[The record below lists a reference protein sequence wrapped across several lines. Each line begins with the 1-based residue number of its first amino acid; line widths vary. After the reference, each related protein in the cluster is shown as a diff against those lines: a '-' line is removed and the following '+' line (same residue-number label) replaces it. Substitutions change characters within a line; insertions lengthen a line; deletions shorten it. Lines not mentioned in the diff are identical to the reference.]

1 MEGLQ
6 VVKAYLEERIAHIKT
21 VDGRNTAREVEL
33 QKVLDLVNAE
43 IG

>member
-6 VVKAYLEERIAHIKT
+6 AVKAYLEERIAYIKT
-21 VDGRNTAREVEL
+21 FDGCGTAREVEL

>member
-6 VVKAYLEERIAHIKT
+6 AVKAYLEERIAYIKT
-21 VDGRNTAREVEL
+21 VDGRDTAREVEL
-33 QKVLDLVNAE
+33 QKVLNLVNTE

>member
-6 VVKAYLEERIAHIKT
+6 AVKAYLEERIDHIKT
-21 VDGRNTAREVEL
+21 VDGSNTVRKVEL
-33 QKVLDLVNAE
+33 QKVLDLVNSE